1 LPISSSAHT
10 ALLPRLAG
18 WPYADLDPDLRKAFE
33 ATLHAG
39 SAAGIAA
46 TARPALGWRRHA
58 LLLVPVVVAGYALER
73 PIERRLGSLR
83 SIAIAQIAAGLAL
96 LAADSR
102 PARKHALT
110 TADAAAIGVA
120 QAVALIPGVSRSGAV
135 VTAARAFGYDAA
147 AAAAV
152 STESAAPVL
161 AGAGALKA
169 WRLARNPPPSGARAA
184 VVAGALASL
193 LSTIAAGRVMPR
205 ARGYRGFAAYRIAF
219 GAVALR
225 KGRRR

>member
-1 LPISSSAHT
+1 ML
-10 ALLPRLAG
+10 
-18 WPYADLDPDLRKAFE
+18 
-33 ATLHAG
+33 
-39 SAAGIAA
+39 
-46 TARPALGWRRHA
+46 
-58 LLLVPVVVAGYALER
+58 AGYALER

-83 SIAIAQIAAGLAL
+83 SIATAQIAAGLAL

-102 PARKHALT
+102 PPRKHALT
-110 TADAAAIGVA
+110 TADAAAIGIA
-120 QAVALIPGVSRSGAV
+120 QAVALIPGISRSGAI
-135 VTAARAFGYDAA
+135 VTAARALGYDAA

-184 VVAGALASL
+184 VLAGALAAL
-193 LSTIAAGRVMPR
+193 LSTIAAARIVPPTR
-205 ARGYRGFAAYRIAF
+205 AYRGFAAYRVAL

-225 KGRRR
+225 RTDPKRRRR